1 MKLKRILVVFAAVA
15 VMVATVAVPAMAQNA
30 DKAANRAANKAAR
43 QAEKQAQRAA
53 KAGNASSNVAPA
65 SEGTQ
70 KALPSSGGM
79 PAGNIAL
86 LGAGALLVGGG
97 ILLSKKSAI
106 S

>member
-1 MKLKRILVVFAAVA
+1 MKLKRIFVVLAAVA

-30 DKAANRAANKAAR
+30 DKAADRAANKAAR
-43 QAEKQAQRAA
+43 QAEKQAQKAA
-53 KAGNASSNVAPA
+53 TAESSNVAPA
-65 SEGTQ
+65 SGGTQ

-86 LGAGALLVGGG
+86 LAAGALLVGGG
-97 ILLSKKSAI
+97 VLLYKKSAV